1 MIPSQPDEGD
11 LAFLMSADVIL
22 LAGGD
27 VQHGWQVFD
36 RSGLRELIVRRYD
49 EGAWLVGVS
58 AGAVQLGLMG
68 WTTVGS
74 PDVLETFDTLQ
85 LIPYVIAAHDED
97 REWTE
102 LHQAVRSAGGRVR
115 GVGLPSGG
123 GAVYHPDDR
132 LEPIRYPVYE
142 IAVTA

>member
-68 WTTVGS
+68 WTMTTS
-74 PDVLETFDTLQ
+74 PDVTETFDTFQ
-85 LIPYVIAAHDED
+85 LIPYVIAAHDEGSD
-97 REWTE
+97 WAG
-102 LHQAVRSAGGRVR
+102 LNQAVRSVKRAVR
-115 GVGLPSGG
+115 GVGLPTGG
-123 GAVYHPDDR
+123 GAIYHAGDR
-132 LEPIRYPVYE
+132 LEPIRYPLYE